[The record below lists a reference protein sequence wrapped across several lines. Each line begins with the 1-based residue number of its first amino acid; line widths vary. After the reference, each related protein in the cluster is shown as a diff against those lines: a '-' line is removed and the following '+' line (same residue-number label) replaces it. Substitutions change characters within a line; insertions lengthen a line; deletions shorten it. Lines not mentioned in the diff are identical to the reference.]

1 MLSTGHLK
9 RLTRTI
15 KPSLTVDNKAKR
27 VRFAFSFVDPD
38 TLLFDPMRD
47 IVHIDEK
54 WFQEDVDK
62 RTCLVVPGEELT
74 ERHRKS
80 KHYIPKTMFLA
91 PVACPRYERVVV

>member
-62 RTCLVVPGEELT
+62 RTYLVVPGEEPT
-74 ERHRKS
+74 ERHCKS